1 MYRVLVTEYEM
12 MEQFPDALE
21 LLAKENCKVVKSSYP
36 PHVKEKDLLTIIKG
50 IDAIITGGDEL
61 TAHVIE
67 VADKLKVIA
76 KYGVGVDKIDVGAA
90 ARRNI
95 PVTIAPNQDAVAD
108 LAFGLMLCL
117 ARRICESSALAS
129 SGGWKQFIGTDV
141 WQKTLGVVG
150 TGRIGRALIKRA
162 GGFDMKVLAYDIF
175 KDDGCT
181 RELGFTYT
189 SLDKLLQESD
199 FVSLHCPLTD
209 TTQGLLSK
217 EKLALMK
224 PSAYLINT
232 ARAQIVDEEA
242 LAEALKQKRLA
253 GAALD
258 AYAQVPPPDDFPFF
272 KMDNVITTT
281 WIGACTWEAEHQ
293 MALTCVENIVRV
305 LKGKEPLYALDLPG
319 VGK

>member
-1 MYRVLVTEYEM
+1 MYKVLVTVPQM
-12 MEQFPDALE
+12 GKFSNALE
-21 LLAKENCKVVKSSYP
+21 ILEDEGCEVVRGPYP
-36 PHVKEKDLLTIIKG
+36 SWIKEKDMLSIIKG
-50 IDAIITGGDEL
+50 IDAMIAGGDEL
-61 TAHVIE
+61 TARVIDA
-67 VADKLKVIA
+67 ADRLKIIA
-76 KYGVGVDKIDVGAA
+76 RYGVGYDKVDVKAAVRKKIVVA
-90 ARRNI
+90 I
-95 PVTIAPNQDAVAD
+95 TPNQNAVAD
-108 LAFGLMLCL
+108 HAFGLMLCL
-117 ARRICESSALAS
+117 ARRICESSALAR

-162 GGFDMKVLAYDIF
+162 RGFEMKVLAYDIF
-175 KDDGCT
+175 KDDDCA

-242 LAEALKQKRLA
+242 LAEVLEQKRLA